1 MIYYKGTCCP
11 LSLLSKKV
19 YDAMVVEAHAQIK
32 SGLYEGKSVAEQI
45 QLYKYELDIIHQSY
59 VDAHHQGQKQKKEVG
74 AGICY
79 GDQGIIWWMNVLSLI
94 ELKVLKNDDM
104 NGPSVSHKK
113 MIYL

>member
-1 MIYYKGTCCP
+1 MGFFYVRFANDFEKMIFY
-11 LSLLSKKV
+11 
-19 YDAMVVEAHAQIK
+19 
-32 SGLYEGKSVAEQI
+32 
-45 QLYKYELDIIHQSY
+45 IIFFS
-59 VDAHHQGQKQKKEVG
+59 KKEVG